1 MKKWIG
7 IITGIIVLAG
17 LTVVVLFNFTN
28 IFQASEEESLD
39 EYVSNYEAGSYE
51 EIYESL
57 GEETKEHYDQ
67 EDVTERYHKLYED
80 LGVESQSIDNLEL
93 NEENSTDYNKI
104 YEGDWTIDSAYGEL
118 TKVMEI
124 SLLYNE
130 DENDWH
136 VEWTPDM
143 IIPGLNGN
151 RTLDFNFTDGVRGEI
166 QDQSG
171 EPLAFNGHKEVVGF
185 VAGEVDE
192 EELTG
197 LSDEL
202 EISEESLEST
212 FNQEWIS
219 EGMFVPLK
227 ETHRFSDKDKSD
239 FEENNLQVREE
250 PAREY
255 ALDEAAFH
263 LLGYVG
269 GVNAEELEA
278 SDYLSEGDVTGK
290 RGLEQL
296 YDERLQPESGYE
308 IGITDNSGNV
318 IESLF
323 SKEAEDGSDIVLT
336 IDSGLQEI
344 IYSEMEEDSGSSV
357 ALDPDNG
364 DMLATVSYPSPSP
377 YDFMFGISQN
387 DLEELQNDD
396 ENPLVG
402 KFNRTTSPGS
412 TQKILSALV
421 ALNTDGFDRNAT
433 REITGKS
440 WQKDDSWGG
449 YSVNRYHV
457 ENGEFDLDR
466 AITSSDNIYFAQT
479 MLELGGERFTEGMH
493 ELGIGEEYDTDY
505 PIYMSQV
512 ANEEPIENEVMLA
525 DSAYGQGE
533 LLISPIQITSIYA
546 GLING
551 GDIYVPHILADS
563 EDEIQVENIAGED
576 NLEYLESAMRSVVT
590 DYHASDMERD
600 YASFAGKTGT
610 SENKMSQDTRGSET
624 GWFIGYD
631 QDSKDMILSL
641 YADDVEDRGMS
652 EYSAQKFA
660 DIQDKYRNAE

>member
-7 IITGIIVLAG
+7 IITGIVVLAG

-28 IFQASEEESLD
+28 VFQAGEDESLNN
-39 EYVSNYEAGSYE
+39 YVSQYESGEYA

-57 GEETKEHYDQ
+57 SEETQAEYSA
-67 EDVTERYHKLYED
+67 EDVTERYENLYED
-80 LGVESQSIDNLEL
+80 LGVESREISNLEL
-93 NEENSTDYNKI
+93 NEESSTDFHKI
-104 YEGDWTIDSAYGEL
+104 YEGDWSLATGYGEL
-118 TKVMEI
+118 NRDIEL
-124 SLLYNE
+124 SLLYDE

-136 VEWTPDM
+136 LEWTPDM
-143 IIPGLNGN
+143 IIPGLGSHV
-151 RTLDFNFTDGVRGEI
+151 LDFNFTNGERGEI

-192 EELTG
+192 DDLTA

-202 EISEESLEST
+202 GISEESLEST
-212 FNQEWIS
+212 FNQDWIG
-219 EGMFVPLK
+219 EGMFVPVK
-227 ETHRFSDKDKSD
+227 ETHRFSEEDKSD
-239 FEENNLQVREE
+239 FEEHNLQVQEE

-255 ALDEAAFH
+255 VLDEAAFH

-278 SDYLSEGDVTGK
+278 SDYLSEGDMTGK

-296 YDERLQPESGYE
+296 YDERLQPKSGYE
-308 IGITDNSGNV
+308 IAITDNNGNV
-318 IESLF
+318 VETLF
-323 SKEAEDGSDIVLT
+323 SEEAEDGSDIVLT
-336 IDSGLQEI
+336 IDKELQEI

-357 ALDPDNG
+357 AMDPANG

-387 DLEELQNDD
+387 ELEELQNDD

-421 ALNTDGFDRNAT
+421 ALNTDGFEREAT
-433 REITGKS
+433 REITGRS
-440 WQKDDSWGG
+440 WQQDDSWGG
-449 YSVNRYHV
+449 YTVNRYHV
-457 ENGEFDLDR
+457 EDGAFDLDR

-505 PIYMSQV
+505 PIYTSQV
-512 ANEEPIENEVMLA
+512 ANEEPIENEVLLA

-546 GLING
+546 GVING

-563 EDEIQVENIAGED
+563 EDEIQVESIAGED
-576 NLEYLESAMRSVVT
+576 DLDYLESAMRSVVT

-641 YADDVEDRGMS
+641 YAEDVEDRGMS

-660 DIQDKYRNAE
+660 DIQDEYRDAE